1 MKKKSLVTML
11 AALALVGSVGVGATL
26 AYFTAQTD
34 TLENKFVFNKNGIK
48 LGLEEIVEDGQIIPA
63 GEDYQYE
70 DLVPGAVVDKMPYVT
85 MPDGSVPAYV
95 FLKVDVIG
103 TDSVPADKLT
113 ITGYDTTQWMEVTSK
128 VAAEGDTAKYYVY
141 VKDAEE
147 GSFAVV
153 YPNGDKEGVT
163 KTEPVFTNVKIAS
176 DLTGEEEALPV
187 IVIDAAAV
195 QAFEGETEVATDVAL
210 EAVKDLF

>member
-11 AALALVGSVGVGATL
+11 AALALVGTVGVGATL
-26 AYFTAQTD
+26 AYFTAETD
-34 TLENKFVFNKNGIK
+34 SLENKFVFNKNGIK
-48 LGLEEIVEDGQIIPA
+48 LGLEEIVEDGEIIPA

-95 FLKVDVIG
+95 FLKVEVVG
-103 TDSVPADKLT
+103 TDSAPADTLT
-113 ITGYDTTQWMEVTSK
+113 ITGYDTTEWMDVTAQ
-128 VAAEGDTAKYYVY
+128 VAEEGDEAKYYVY

-147 GSFAVV
+147 GAFAVV
-153 YPNGDKEGVT
+153 SPNGDEEGVT
-163 KTEPVFTNVKIAS
+163 KTEPIFTNVKISSA
-176 DLTGEEEALPV
+176 LTGEETLPT
-187 IVIDAAAV
+187 IFIDAAAV
-195 QAFEGETEVATDVAL
+195 QASEGDTTVATDVAL

>member
-11 AALALVGSVGVGATL
+11 TALALVGVMGVGATF

-48 LGLEEIVEDGQIIPA
+48 LGLEEIVEDDQVIPA

-95 FLKVDVIG
+95 FLKVEVMG
-103 TDSVPADKLT
+103 TESVPADMLT
-113 ITGYDTTQWMEVTSK
+113 ITGYDTTEWMDVTAQ
-128 VAAEGDTAKYYVY
+128 VAGEDDAAKYYVY
-141 VKDAEE
+141 VKDAAE
-147 GSFAVV
+147 GSFTVV
-153 YPNGDKEGVT
+153 SPNGEEEGVT
-163 KTEPVFTNVKIAS
+163 KTEPIFTNVKISSA
-176 DLTGEEEALPV
+176 LTGEEEALPT

-195 QAFEGETEVATDVAL
+195 QAFEGETAVATDVAL